1 MEKERPLVFLPP
13 SIEAVE
19 VHFGILHVG
28 AMNGH
33 VATEVKELSTE
44 AEEIKVQNAT
54 RRKHPHGLRREEILR
69 QHPEIAKL
77 YGLYPVS
84 AMYIVLLV
92 ALQWL
97 LAVYFTKYFPW
108 YLWML
113 ATYAIGAVI
122 DHALWVLIHD
132 ATHNL
137 IFNSIAANRV
147 MLCIANIPHVVPSGM
162 MFRYYHILHHI
173 ELNKIAKDPDVPA
186 KWEAS
191 FVGNKAIR
199 KAFWLFF
206 FFLFQTVRLF
216 GYTHRTPNYRE
227 MTWITVNWL
236 VNISFHLASLHFVG
250 FRPLIF
256 MLLSSIFAIGL
267 HPLGARWI
275 QEHYPTQPF
284 QSTYSYYGIANR
296 VAFNIGF
303 HNEHHDFPSIPWN
316 QLPKLRQLAPEYY
329 DTLFAYR
336 SYRKLLRD
344 FIMEPKWSLSVRW
357 EEELKRNKMSMSTDD
372 MAKQ

>member
-108 YLWML
+108 Y
-113 ATYAIGAVI
+113 VN
-122 DHALWVLIHD
+122 
-132 ATHNL
+132 NL
-137 IFNSIAANRV
+137 
-147 MLCIANIPHVVPSGM
+147 P
-162 MFRYYHILHHI
+162 
-173 ELNKIAKDPDVPA
+173 
-186 KWEAS
+186 
-191 FVGNKAIR
+191 
-199 KAFWLFF
+199 LFF
-206 FFLFQTVRLF
+206 ICLTRVQGTFGCWQRMPLVQLSTMRCGYLFTTL
-216 GYTHRTPNYRE
+216 
-227 MTWITVNWL
+227 
-236 VNISFHLASLHFVG
+236 
-250 FRPLIF
+250 
-256 MLLSSIFAIGL
+256 
-267 HPLGARWI
+267 
-275 QEHYPTQPF
+275 PT
-284 QSTYSYYGIANR
+284 T
-296 VAFNIGF
+296 
-303 HNEHHDFPSIPWN
+303 
-316 QLPKLRQLAPEYY
+316 
-329 DTLFAYR
+329 
-336 SYRKLLRD
+336 
-344 FIMEPKWSLSVRW
+344 
-357 EEELKRNKMSMSTDD
+357 
-372 MAKQ
+372 

>member
-1 MEKERPLVFLPP
+1 MSVNDTQ
-13 SIEAVE
+13 
-19 VHFGILHVG
+19 HFPF
-28 AMNGH
+28 
-33 VATEVKELSTE
+33 KELSTE
-44 AEEIKVQNAT
+44 AEELRVQNAT

-84 AMYIVLLV
+84 AIYIVLLV
-92 ALQWL
+92 FLQWL
-97 LAVYFTKYFPW
+97 LAIFFTRYFPW
-108 YLWML
+108 YLWVL
-113 ATYAIGAVI
+113 ATYAVGAVI

-137 IFNSIAANRV
+137 IFNSVPANRM
-147 MLCIANIPHVVPSGM
+147 MLCIANIAHVVPSGM

-186 KWEAS
+186 KWEAR
-191 FVGNKAIR
+191 FVGNKPLR

-216 GYTHRTPNYRE
+216 GYSHRTPSYQE
-227 MTWITVNWL
+227 MKWIAVNWL
-236 VNISFHLASLHFVG
+236 VNLSFHLSSICLVG
-250 FRPLIF
+250 LSPLIF

-275 QEHYPTQPF
+275 QEHYPTHPF

-316 QLPKLRQLAPEYY
+316 LLPKLRQLAPEYY

-344 FIMEPKWSLSVRW
+344 FIMEPRWSLSVRW
-357 EEELKRNKMSMSTDD
+357 EEELKRNNDLSEEK
-372 MAKQ
+372 K